1 MIPEQAQKIC
11 KMGMSQARALLYL
24 CAMSASKRNQSCVE
38 MVARLKERGKN
49 GKLILVAV
57 ANKLVKQAFAIA
69 TTEKYY
75 EPKLIA

>member
-1 MIPEQAQKIC
+1 
-11 KMGMSQARALLYL
+11 
-24 CAMSASKRNQSCVE
+24 